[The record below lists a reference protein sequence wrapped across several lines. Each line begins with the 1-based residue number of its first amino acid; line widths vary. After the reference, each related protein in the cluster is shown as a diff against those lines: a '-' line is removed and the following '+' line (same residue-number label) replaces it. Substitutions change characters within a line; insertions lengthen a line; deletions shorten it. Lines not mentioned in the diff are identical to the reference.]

1 MSVMYILSYLLKPQT
16 QTKNQKMLKSIP
28 VGKKGKKRKT
38 YLLRFYFHSQEA
50 CKTLNFN
57 DPIPQNI

>member
-1 MSVMYILSYLLKPQT
+1 
-16 QTKNQKMLKSIP
+16 MLKSIP

-50 CKTLNFN
+50 FKTVNFN
-57 DPIPQNI
+57 DPVPQKI

>member
-16 QTKNQKMLKSIP
+16 QTKNQKMLK
-28 VGKKGKKRKT
+28 
-38 YLLRFYFHSQEA
+38 QEA
-50 CKTLNFN
+50 CKTVNFN

>member
-50 CKTLNFN
+50 FKIVNFN
-57 DPIPQNI
+57 DPVPQKI

>member
-1 MSVMYILSYLLKPQT
+1 
-16 QTKNQKMLKSIP
+16 MLKSIP

-50 CKTLNFN
+50 FKIVNFN
-57 DPIPQNI
+57 DPVPQKI